1 MKEISTLQIS
11 SWMRNVISM
20 TQFYSLPKAFSDNNI
35 KVLLQLFEI

>member
-20 TQFYSLPKAFSDNNI
+20 TQFYSLLKAFSKNNL